1 VFLHLLY
8 FELFFERIN
17 KKRNGDVQIQKNLM
31 SAALLLG
38 MPAAAG
44 QTDEMHR
51 FHSKDDKSVGLS
63 ARSASFAQSSK
74 WREKG

>member
-1 VFLHLLY
+1 
-8 FELFFERIN
+8 
-17 KKRNGDVQIQKNLM
+17 M

-74 WREKG
+74 WRKKGKRKFPTRLIPSIIGF